1 MKKKIKKLIK
11 KYPNDAELGSK
22 VRELFVYGENEV
34 ISKSYDM
41 PVSYVYIDKLQSR
54 VEYSRV

>member
-11 KYPNDAELGSK
+11 KYPNDSELGSK
-22 VRELFVYGENEV
+22 VREMFIYAEKKV
-34 ISKSYDM
+34 ISKSYNI
-41 PVSYVYIDKLQSR
+41 PISYIYVDKLQSR